1 MFKVINFSTLLFLMA
16 IIFSHN
22 VLANDEVNNT
32 INTDED
38 LVNQPKTFKALVE
51 KAQSSR

>member
-38 LVNQPKTFKALVE
+38 LFNQLE
-51 KAQSSR
+51 GQGGQIYHLE

>member
-38 LVNQPKTFKALVE
+38 LNHLLCFSDKFEQD
-51 KAQSSR
+51 